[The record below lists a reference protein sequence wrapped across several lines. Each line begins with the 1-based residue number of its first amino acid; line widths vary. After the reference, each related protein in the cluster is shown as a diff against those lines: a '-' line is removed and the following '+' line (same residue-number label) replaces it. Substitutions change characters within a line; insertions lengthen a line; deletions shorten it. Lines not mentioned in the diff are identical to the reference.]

1 VPARSTNLAL
11 LGALALASATGVGA
25 VWTGSPRGA
34 WVVIGHGVAG
44 VTVVLLIPWKSRV
57 VRHGIRRKR
66 WTRWFSYVLAV
77 LALAVLASGL
87 GYATGVVRSAGD
99 RETLWWHVAFAF
111 ALVPVL
117 LWHVV
122 ARPARPRRTDLSR
135 RNMLRAGSLTGIAI
149 ATYAAV
155 GAVVTVAALPGARR
169 RFTGSYETGS
179 FAPERMPNTI
189 WLDDTTQRVDPQ
201 TWRLTVGDR
210 VLGLSEL
217 QVYRR
222 STLRATLDCTS
233 GWYAE
238 QDWTGVRV
246 ADLVRP
252 GPGHRSIAVHSVTGY
267 WVQLPLG
274 DLDTL
279 LLATH
284 VGDRPLSA
292 GHGFPLRLVAPGR
305 RGYWWVKW
313 VDRVE
318 LRETPWWW
326 QPPFPVT

>member
-117 LWHVV
+117 L
-122 ARPARPRRTDLSR
+122 
-135 RNMLRAGSLTGIAI
+135 
-149 ATYAAV
+149 
-155 GAVVTVAALPGARR
+155 
-169 RFTGSYETGS
+169 
-179 FAPERMPNTI
+179 
-189 WLDDTTQRVDPQ
+189 
-201 TWRLTVGDR
+201 
-210 VLGLSEL
+210 
-217 QVYRR
+217 
-222 STLRATLDCTS
+222 
-233 GWYAE
+233 
-238 QDWTGVRV
+238 
-246 ADLVRP
+246 
-252 GPGHRSIAVHSVTGY
+252 
-267 WVQLPLG
+267 
-274 DLDTL
+274 
-279 LLATH
+279 ATH